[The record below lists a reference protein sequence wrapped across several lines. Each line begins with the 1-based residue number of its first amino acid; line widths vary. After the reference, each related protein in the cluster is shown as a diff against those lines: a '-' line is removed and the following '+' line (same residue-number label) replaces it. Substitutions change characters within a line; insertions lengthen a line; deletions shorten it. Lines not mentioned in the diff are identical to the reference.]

1 MPPLLRLRGSN
12 GVTGCPA
19 APTAGRV
26 SVPGGTLGAMPALL
40 LLDAASMYF
49 RSFYGVKGEVNA
61 PDGSPVGAVRGF
73 LDAVATLVGN
83 RRPSHVVACWDDD
96 WRPAFRVEAI
106 PSYKAHRVAQ
116 GAAGAGGAE
125 EVPDALVPQ
134 VAVIAEVL
142 AAFVIA
148 RVGAPG
154 CEADDVI
161 GTLTTRAVAEPP
173 ADVDAVEVVTGD
185 RDLFQLVD
193 EPATS
198 ASRVPVRVLYT
209 GRGMR
214 NLETVDTA
222 RLVERYGVA
231 DGDAYAAMAALRGDP
246 SDGLPGVA
254 GVGEKTAA
262 GLLTTYGT
270 LDGVLAAAQ
279 DPEERRMSPSVR
291 GKVLAALDYLAV
303 APTVVR
309 VLRDAQL
316 PPHDAALPARPR
328 DPETLDALAKRWGL
342 TSSVDRRLAA
352 LASAHA
358 G

>member
-1 MPPLLRLRGSN
+1 
-12 GVTGCPA
+12 
-19 APTAGRV
+19 
-26 SVPGGTLGAMPALL
+26 MPALL

-73 LDAVATLVGN
+73 LDAVATLVAQ

-106 PSYKAHRVAQ
+106 PSYKAHRVAS
-116 GAAGAGGAE
+116 GAAGEGGAE

-142 AAFVIA
+142 AAVGIA

-161 GTLTTRAVAEPP
+161 GTLSTRAVAAGE
-173 ADVDAVEVVTGD
+173 VDAVEIVTGD

-193 EPATS
+193 EPATGPTGT
-198 ASRVPVRVLYT
+198 PVRVLYT

-214 NLETVDTA
+214 NLETIDTA
-222 RLVERYGVA
+222 RLAEKYGVV

-262 GLLTTYGT
+262 GLLGTYGS
-270 LDGVLAAAQ
+270 LDAVVAAAQ
-279 DPEERRMSPSVR
+279 DPAEKRMSPSVR
-291 GKVLAALDYLAV
+291 GKIVAALPYLTL
-303 APTVVR
+303 APTVVH
-309 VLRDAQL
+309 VLRDAEL
-316 PPHDAALPARPR
+316 PAHDSALPAQPH
-328 DPETLDALAKRWGL
+328 DPETLDALAERWGL
-342 TSSVDRRLAA
+342 TSSVGRLLAA